1 MGQTTTAYSAKPSPA
16 SPTRWQRFVR
26 VWHRYKWSYFFI
38 APSMILFSIFIVW
51 PVIQAFLLSFQKVTL
66 RSTEWVGLANFQ
78 KLAESQ
84 LFWDAMRHTFI
95 YAFFVVLFWIS
106 SSLIIAALIQPLS
119 NRLQSFFR
127 GAFYLPY
134 VTSIVVVSLVWLWIF
149 DPSYGVFN
157 YLLNLFGQESV
168 LWLQDPD
175 IALFAIILSTIL
187 IVPGTGVVLF
197 SAAMADI
204 PPSLYEAADV
214 EGANAF
220 RKLISITLPMLRPT
234 LLYLMVIYTIAGFQV
249 FERVYIMTAGG
260 PVNSTTT
267 IVQLIFITAFND
279 FNFGY
284 ASAQALIL
292 FFIIAVI
299 SVVQFRFLGRN
310 DMEY

>member
-1 MGQTTTAYSAKPSPA
+1 MSQTTTVYSAKPASA
-16 SPTRWQRFVR
+16 SPTAWQRIVR
-26 VWHRYKWSYFFI
+26 AWHRYKWSYFFI
-38 APSMILFSIFIVW
+38 APSMILFAIFIVW

-66 RSTEWVGLANFQ
+66 RSTEWIGLANFQ

-119 NRLQSFFR
+119 QRLQSLFR

-299 SVVQFRFLGRN
+299 SVVQFRFLGNN

>member
-1 MGQTTTAYSAKPSPA
+1 MSHTTLPSGRAPA
-16 SPTRWQRFVR
+16 DLSVWERFVR
-26 VWHRYKWSYFFI
+26 GWHRHKWSYFFV
-38 APSMILFSIFIVW
+38 APSMILFFVFIVW
-51 PVIQAFLLSFQKVTL
+51 PVVQAFLLSFQSVTL
-66 RSTEWVGLANFQ
+66 RDTSWVGLANFE
-78 KLAESQ
+78 KLVDSK

-95 YAFFVVLFWIS
+95 YAFFVVVFWIS
-106 SSLIIAALIQPLS
+106 SSLLIAALIQPLS
-119 NRLQSFFR
+119 NRLQAFFR

-149 DPSYGVFN
+149 DPSYGVLN
-157 YLLNLFGQESV
+157 YLLNLIGQGPV

-175 IALFAIILSTIL
+175 IALFSIILSTIL
-187 IVPGTGVVLF
+187 IVPGTGVVLY

-204 PPSLYEAADV
+204 PPELYESADV

-220 RKLISITLPMLRPT
+220 HKLRHITVPMLRPT
-234 LLYLMVIYTIAGFQV
+234 TLYLLVIYTIAGFQV

-267 IVQLIFITAFND
+267 IVQLIFVTAFND

-284 ASAQALIL
+284 ASAQALVL
-292 FFIIAVI
+292 FFIIAAI
-299 SVVQFRFLGRN
+299 SVLQFRFLGRN